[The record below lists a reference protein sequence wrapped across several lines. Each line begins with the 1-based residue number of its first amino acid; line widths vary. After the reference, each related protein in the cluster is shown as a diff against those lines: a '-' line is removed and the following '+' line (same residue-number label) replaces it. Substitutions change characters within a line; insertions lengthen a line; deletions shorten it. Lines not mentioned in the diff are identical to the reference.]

1 MLEPFSGDE
10 YTMTTLE
17 RYAVTIAT
25 CADRP
30 KRSRVP
36 SKYIVNLEDVTRAV
50 VQLEREIKHRD
61 QKPVMRRLDASKNEE
76 IGGEIGAKVLAALR
90 RKGIPTTPIR
100 RRETTDNIGRVVG

>member
-1 MLEPFSGDE
+1 
-10 YTMTTLE
+10 MTHLE

-30 KRSRVP
+30 KKARAA
-36 SKYIVNLEDVTRAV
+36 SKYLDNLEGVTRAA
-50 VQLEREIKHRD
+50 VQPMPREIKHRD
-61 QKPVMRRLDASKNEE
+61 QTPPMRRLDAKTNDE

-90 RKGIPTTPIR
+90 RKGISTSPIR